1 MIMIQRNSREKIIN
15 KFKTHHFNGMIPLI
29 HAISKSNTE
38 ALPEVIDFLKEEGY
52 QFGTVDEIVS

>member
-1 MIMIQRNSREKIIN
+1 
-15 KFKTHHFNGMIPLI
+15 MIPLI